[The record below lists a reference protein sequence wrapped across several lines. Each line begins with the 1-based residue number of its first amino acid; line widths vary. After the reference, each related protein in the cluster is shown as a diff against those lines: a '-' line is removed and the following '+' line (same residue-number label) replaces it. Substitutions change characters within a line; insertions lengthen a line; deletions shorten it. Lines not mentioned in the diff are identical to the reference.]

1 MATLPRYQQM
11 GIQYA
16 DLPRVSTAGID
27 AAAKSYDVLDQSL
40 DRMIDF
46 AFKRVA
52 TEAEKKAKDYAIQN
66 PRTKQQIDDAL
77 ASGQGTKIP
86 GAGTIFQQT
95 YDKVQAGLL
104 STELQLEA
112 NKAFAAVSAT
122 IESGQPFDM
131 GVIQTQ
137 IKDMIDGYSS
147 TIMALDADQGL
158 RFKAATTVAGNSVY
172 QTAAKR
178 AANNYVAQQTA
189 NFDQALLD
197 VGPVLQTVF
206 ETTDSVD
213 PDTGTPIDTEQVIEV
228 LRRPFA
234 DSVEIFGDAKYLTGF
249 NKKVREMKV
258 NALVSV
264 MSDRSKFTS
273 APDAIAAID
282 KGDFGAASPLYQGL
296 SQEEK
301 QKVSDDV
308 LKSFAN
314 EYTASQR
321 AKQLESNKNKEA
333 WTTLS
338 LEYLNP
344 NTSSARKRQITSEG
358 VRLNQITLQQAQD
371 MLKPP
376 GEKTDLNL
384 YNSLYD
390 KIQRGQ
396 ITSFQDLIQYQ
407 SRLSDSD
414 YKSLAT
420 AATNTQGK
428 TALKNIR
435 MFIGIRENQ
444 FVAEDK
450 HAKEAALTSLY
461 TEELGKQV
469 PNSQGVLVYQTPTQ
483 AADAAIERFKTNK
496 PIQDAL
502 AAQDRIK
509 ARIEKFYQDAGLAM
523 PNVPIENIDLNT
535 IKDRKLREDIGSQQ
549 KSYRDSVRG
558 MSGQ

>member
-1 MATLPRYQQM
+1 
-11 GIQYA
+11 
-16 DLPRVSTAGID
+16 
-27 AAAKSYDVLDQSL
+27 
-40 DRMIDF
+40 
-46 AFKRVA
+46 
-52 TEAEKKAKDYAIQN
+52 
-66 PRTKQQIDDAL
+66 
-77 ASGQGTKIP
+77 
-86 GAGTIFQQT
+86 
-95 YDKVQAGLL
+95 
-104 STELQLEA
+104 
-112 NKAFAAVSAT
+112 
-122 IESGQPFDM
+122 
-131 GVIQTQ
+131 
-137 IKDMIDGYSS
+137 
-147 TIMALDADQGL
+147 
-158 RFKAATTVAGNSVY
+158 
-172 QTAAKR
+172 
-178 AANNYVAQQTA
+178 
-189 NFDQALLD
+189 
-197 VGPVLQTVF
+197 LQTVF

-213 PDTGTPIDTEQVIEV
+213 PDTGAPIDTEQVIEV

-273 APDAIAAID
+273 ATDAIAAIN

-301 QKVSDDV
+301 QTVSDNV

-314 EYTASQR
+314 EYTASQQ

-338 LEYLNP
+338 LEYLNS
-344 NTSSARKRQITSEG
+344 NTSSARKKQITSEG

-450 HAKEAALTSLY
+450 HAKEAALTALY

-509 ARIEKFYQDAGLAM
+509 TRIEKLYQDAGVAM

-535 IKDRKLREDIGSQQ
+535 IKDKKLREAISSQQ

>member
-27 AAAKSYDVLDQSL
+27 AAAKSYDVLGQSL

-46 AFKRVA
+46 AFKRAA
-52 TEAEKKAKDYAIQN
+52 TSAEKKAKEYAIQN

-77 ASGQGTKIP
+77 ATGKGTKIP
-86 GAGTIFQQT
+86 GAGSIFQQT
-95 YDKVQAGLL
+95 YDKVQANLL
-104 STELQLEA
+104 STELQLQA
-112 NKAFAAVSAT
+112 NKTFAAVEAT
-122 IESGQPFDM
+122 IKSGQPFSMD
-131 GVIQTQ
+131 VIQGE
-137 IKDMIDGYSS
+137 IKDMIDGYSA
-147 TIMALDADQGL
+147 TIMALDPDQGL
-158 RFKAATTVAGNSVY
+158 RFKAATTAAGNSIY
-172 QTAAKR
+172 QTAAKQ
-178 AANNYVAQQTA
+178 ATKNYIAEQTA

-206 ETTDSVD
+206 ENIDSVD
-213 PDTGTPIDTEQVIEV
+213 PETGKPIDAEQMLEV

-234 DSVEIFGDAKYLTGF
+234 DSVQIFGDAKYLTEF
-249 NKKVREMKV
+249 NKQVREMKV
-258 NALVSV
+258 NALVSIAT
-264 MSDRSKFTS
+264 DRTNFSS
-273 APDAIAAID
+273 AADAISAIN

-301 QKVSDDV
+301 QKVSDNV

-314 EYTASQR
+314 EYTASQQ

-338 LEYLNP
+338 LEYLNA
-344 NTSSARKRQITSEG
+344 NTSNSRKRQITAEG
-358 VRLNQITLQQAQD
+358 VKLNQITLQQAQD

-396 ITSFQDLIQYQ
+396 ISSFQDLIPYQ
-407 SRLSDSD
+407 GRLSGSD

-420 AATNTQGK
+420 AATNAQGK
-428 TALKNIR
+428 MALKNLR
-435 MFIGIRENQ
+435 MFVGIRENQ
-444 FVAEDK
+444 FVPEDK
-450 HAKEAALTSLY
+450 QAKESALTSLY

-469 PNSQGVLVYQTPTQ
+469 PNSQGVMVYQTPTQ
-483 AADAAIERFKTNK
+483 AVDAAIERFKVNK

-502 AAQDRIK
+502 AAQERIK
-509 ARIEKFYQDAGLAM
+509 TRIEKLYQDAGLAM
-523 PNVPIENIDLNT
+523 PNVPIESIDLNT
-535 IKDRKLREDIGSQQ
+535 IKNKALRENIGGAQ

>member
-1 MATLPRYQQM
+1 
-11 GIQYA
+11 
-16 DLPRVSTAGID
+16 
-27 AAAKSYDVLDQSL
+27 
-40 DRMIDF
+40 
-46 AFKRVA
+46 
-52 TEAEKKAKDYAIQN
+52 
-66 PRTKQQIDDAL
+66 
-77 ASGQGTKIP
+77 
-86 GAGTIFQQT
+86 
-95 YDKVQAGLL
+95 
-104 STELQLEA
+104 
-112 NKAFAAVSAT
+112 
-122 IESGQPFDM
+122 
-131 GVIQTQ
+131 
-137 IKDMIDGYSS
+137 
-147 TIMALDADQGL
+147 
-158 RFKAATTVAGNSVY
+158 
-172 QTAAKR
+172 
-178 AANNYVAQQTA
+178 
-189 NFDQALLD
+189 
-197 VGPVLQTVF
+197 
-206 ETTDSVD
+206 
-213 PDTGTPIDTEQVIEV
+213 
-228 LRRPFA
+228 
-234 DSVEIFGDAKYLTGF
+234 
-249 NKKVREMKV
+249 
-258 NALVSV
+258 
-264 MSDRSKFTS
+264 
-273 APDAIAAID
+273 
-282 KGDFGAASPLYQGL
+282 
-296 SQEEK
+296 
-301 QKVSDDV
+301 V

-314 EYTASQR
+314 EYTASQQ

-358 VRLNQITLQQAQD
+358 VKLNQITLQQAQD

-444 FVAEDK
+444 FVTEDK

-483 AADAAIERFKTNK
+483 AADEAIERFKTNK

-509 ARIEKFYQDAGLAM
+509 IRIEKLYQDAGVAM

-535 IKDRKLREDIGSQQ
+535 IKDKKLREAISSQQ